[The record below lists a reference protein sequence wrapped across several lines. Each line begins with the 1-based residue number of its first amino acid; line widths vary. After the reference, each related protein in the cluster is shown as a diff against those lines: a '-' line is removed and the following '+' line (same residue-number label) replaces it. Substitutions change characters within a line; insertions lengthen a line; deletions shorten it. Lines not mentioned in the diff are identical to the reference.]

1 MQPIGNTPNC
11 NNEMQDLSNK
21 HILISRTDGIGDVIL
36 TLPLAGELKRLFP
49 SCTISFLGR
58 TYTQDVVSCC
68 EHVDRFL
75 NWDTVAEG
83 SLNDQVSLFRRSKA
97 DVIFHVFPRKQV
109 VIAAAA
115 AKIPMRIGTAR
126 RVHAFTRMTHK
137 LWYSRKDA
145 GQHEAVLNLR
155 MLEGLKSTNE
165 YAEEQIPSLYGFKTK
180 PIMNGA
186 ALELLQ
192 QSFKIILHPMSH
204 GSAVEWGLANY
215 AKLIEAL
222 EGKGVSIGI
231 TGTEKERNAIG
242 NALPWDKVI
251 DLGGKLT
258 LSQLV
263 STIGASNGL
272 VAASTG
278 PLHIAA
284 AAGIHA
290 LGLYSP
296 KKPLF
301 PTRWKPL
308 GDKAEYLVAR
318 AHPEDGILEIQVEE
332 VAERILEWKANF

>member
-1 MQPIGNTPNC
+1 
-11 NNEMQDLSNK
+11 MQDLSNK
-21 HILISRTDGIGDVIL
+21 YILISRTDGIGDVIL

-49 SCTISFLGR
+49 TCTIGFLGR
-58 TYTQDVVSCC
+58 TYTQDVVACC
-68 EHVDRFL
+68 EHVDHFL
-75 NWDTVAEG
+75 NWDTVSEG
-83 SLNDQVSLFRRSKA
+83 SLNDQVRLLKSRKPDA
-97 DVIFHVFPRKQV
+97 IFHVFPRKQV

-126 RVHAFTRMTHK
+126 RMHSFMKMTHK

-155 MLEGLKSTNE
+155 MLEALKSTDSYSE
-165 YAEEQIPSLYGFKTK
+165 DQIPPLYGFKTK

-192 QSFKIILHPMSH
+192 QPFKIILHQMSH
-204 GSAVEWGLANY
+204 GSAVEWGLENF
-215 AKLIEAL
+215 AKLIDEL
-222 EGKGVSIGI
+222 EGKGVTIGV

-242 NALPWDKVI
+242 NKLPWNNVV

-258 LSQLV
+258 LAQLV
-263 STIGASNGL
+263 ATIGASNGL

-284 AAGIHA
+284 AAGTNA

-296 KKPLF
+296 KKPIF

-308 GDKAEYLVAR
+308 GEKASFLVSPS
-318 AHPEDGILEIQVEE
+318 HPEDGILSIQVEE